1 MSKIRTIL
9 PHVIMGYALLVRDK
23 ITLTQMKSL
32 KRKIEK
38 LNHDLYVVLD
48 VDLIYRAAEEYPTKF
63 RVDLEGNEIVV
74 YRKEKFTITFLDV
87 CYSYLFANQ
96 KEASAVKNILTQT
109 PKHQGVA

>member
-1 MSKIRTIL
+1 MSKIRTIP

-38 LNHDLYVVLD
+38 LNPDMHVVLD

-74 YRKEKFTITFLDV
+74 YSKEKFTPIFLNV
-87 CYSYLFANQ
+87 CYSYLFSSQ
-96 KEASAVKNILTQT
+96 KEFKQVKDILLAV
-109 PKHQGVA
+109 